1 MKKLLTIICALSLIM
16 AFSVPAMADEPI
28 VDDTQLTVGAIGNA
42 IANDN
47 ATAIEDSG
55 NFSGNLSG
63 NTASDD
69 DNVNVLS
76 GNTASDDDNVNV
88 LSGNTDNSDDDFMSD
103 NDNSVN
109 DSFKVDNEWK
119 NETEIKTEIDDI
131 ASDND
136 NREDYAENNGD
147 AAWKGG
153 EIDNS
158 TETAEGD
165 NVATKGGEI
174 TTVEMEDNQA
184 AAAMGGF
191 ALAIE
196 IEDIELN
203 LASTTSVSGIYQE
216 SKFAPESLLGFSGE
230 DGVDFDASCNKV
242 EASVYSNTG
251 VTGATFTSGNFNNS
265 ANLNSVTMTVQY

>member
-16 AFSVPAMADEPI
+16 AFSMPASATDPI
-28 VDDTQLTVGAIGNA
+28 VDDTQLGINLGSAQANDDSIAVD
-42 IANDN
+42 ANDN
-47 ATAIEDSG
+47 EYNEAGDSVVTRG
-55 NFSGNLSG
+55 GEMEEYD
-63 NTASDD
+63 NTGD
-69 DNVNVLS
+69 VVTKGGEL
-76 GNTASDDDNVNV
+76 
-88 LSGNTDNSDDDFMSD
+88 
-103 NDNSVN
+103 DNSVDN
-109 DSFKVDNEWK
+109 EREDYVEDNSGMLATKGGENEIDNSVDNE
-119 NETEIKTEIDDI
+119 
-131 ASDND
+131 
-136 NREDYAENNGD
+136 REDYAENNGD

-184 AAAMGGF
+184 AAAMGGT

-203 LASTTSVSGIYQE
+203 LAATTSYSGIIQE
-216 SKFAPESLLGFSGE
+216 SEFNAGSLFSLSGD
-230 DGVDFDASCNKV
+230 DGVDAFNDNCFKV

-251 VTGATFTSGNFNNS
+251 ITGANFTSGNFNNS
-265 ANLNSVTMTVQY
+265 ANLNNVTMTVQY